1 MWTINTGTEEID
13 RYKLKSGMTQA
24 VVAVRSVET
33 CLFTI
38 AVIRH
43 AFVYNARYK
52 HQFHLKTHISNCTL
66 IN

>member
-1 MWTINTGTEEID
+1 MQTINTGTEEING
-13 RYKLKSGMTQA
+13 YELKSRMTQA

-38 AVIRH
+38 AIIRH

-52 HQFHLKTHISNCTL
+52 ATVSAENSHK
-66 IN
+66 